1 MIDKTAIFKAFRAA
15 RVKAWAPGLLATFAL
30 VGALLGVFG
39 FLVLPLLLK
48 PVLLEKL
55 SEALHRPVTIAQLS
69 INPYALS
76 LRIDDLAVR
85 EGGSTG
91 ETTASLDSLFVDFSV
106 SSLWQG
112 APVVSEIRLEKPRLK
127 IVRLADKRYNVS
139 DLIDELMHRPEPD
152 APAPPFS
159 VSNIQISGGHLE
171 FDDRV
176 LGEKHVLSELNL
188 DLPFVSSLPY
198 AAEIFVEPAGSAKID
213 GASLHLRARAKPF
226 AHGHDAHESELS
238 LKFDRLSVA
247 QYLDYLPWSAALN
260 VSSGVLNGELK
271 LLFRQS
277 EKKPPAFVL
286 SGLASLQDLRLA
298 DAAGAPLM
306 TLKHLDLA
314 LSSADFLQGKF
325 VVERVVLDSP
335 EIYLRRGRQGALNWL
350 ALLPKQVVHEKAS
363 VSPASPPLSWSLG
376 ELKLNGGVLHW
387 LDESGAPRD
396 QALGVD
402 VEAIDL
408 ALANLSSAPG
418 QTTQLSTQLTTQLS
432 ARFKLLRKDKAASS
446 VALEGRM
453 QLAPFD
459 ADLKLAVKALELAPF
474 QSYVTVPLN
483 IVLTRGQLTLDGA
496 VRLHQAGA
504 GGTGLTG
511 GFTGQ
516 ATIGDF
522 SAVDKSSSADF
533 LKWKSLYL
541 GALDFRLNPNALWIG
556 EVALSDFSARAILD
570 PEGKLNL
577 SQIVRRSDSQP
588 STDKEHMPIKIDQLT
603 LQGGSVNFS
612 DNFVQPH
619 YSANLRQIGGRIS
632 GLSSAADSQASLEL
646 HGSYNR
652 LAPLTIK
659 GWINPLADEPKLD
672 LQAEIKGLEMNTL
685 SSYAGKYA
693 GYTIE
698 KGKLSL
704 FAKYRLA
711 KQHLEAENRLFLDQL
726 TFGEPVASPEA
737 TKLPVLLAVALL
749 KNQRGE
755 IDIELPISGSLD
767 DPQFSVG
774 GLIAKV
780 IGKLFIKTL
789 SAPFTLLGSLF
800 GGSAD
805 LSQIEFEPGRYT
817 LTPAAQQHLTHLTKA
832 LIERP
837 ALKLEI
843 GGRADP
849 ENDRAGL
856 KPVLLKRKLRVLKR
870 DDLTKQGVAPVSLS
884 EIKIGVEEYPV
895 LLERVYR
902 AEAFPKPRNLL
913 GIVKTLPVEE
923 MEKLM
928 LSNSVI
934 DDDDLRALAL
944 RRAREVNDW
953 LLAHGVASERLFMLS
968 VKLGVP
974 AAESDAK
981 TDKEAIREAVSGSRV
996 DFSLR

>member
-1 MIDKTAIFKAFRAA
+1 MIDRTAIFKAFRAA
-15 RVKAWAPGLLATFAL
+15 RLKAWALSLLAIF
-30 VGALLGVFG
+30 ALLGALG

-48 PVLLEKL
+48 PVLIEKL

-69 INPYALS
+69 MNPYALS
-76 LRIDDLAVR
+76 LRIDGLAVQ
-85 EGGSTG
+85 ESGSVG
-91 ETTASLDSLFVDFSV
+91 ETTASLDRLFVDFSA

-112 APVVSEIRLEKPRLK
+112 APVVSEIRLENPKLR

-139 DLIDELMHRPEPD
+139 DLIDALMHRPESDTPT
-152 APAPPFS
+152 PPFS
-159 VSNIQISGGHLE
+159 VSNIQISGGSLA
-171 FDDRV
+171 FDDRL
-176 LGEKHVLSELNL
+176 LGEKHLLSELNL
-188 DLPFVSSLPY
+188 NLPFVSSLPY
-198 AAEIFVEPAGSAKID
+198 AAEIFVEPVCSAKID
-213 GASLHLRARAKPF
+213 GASLHLHARGKPF
-226 AHGHDAHESELS
+226 AHANLHDVHESELK
-238 LKFDRLSVA
+238 LKFDHLSVA
-247 QYLDYLPWSAALN
+247 QYLDYLPWPAALN

-277 EKKPPAFVL
+277 ENKPLALVL
-286 SGLASLQDLRLA
+286 SGWASLQDLRLA
-298 DAAGAPLM
+298 DAVGAPLIA
-306 TLKHLDLA
+306 LKQLDLA
-314 LSSADFLQGKF
+314 LSSADFLQRQF
-325 VVERVVLDSP
+325 VVERVVLDAP
-335 EIYLRRGRQGALNWL
+335 EIYLRRERQGGLNWL
-350 ALLPKQVVHEKAS
+350 ALLPKQAALEQAS
-363 VSPASPPLSWSLG
+363 AAPPAPPISWSLG
-376 ELKLNGGVLHW
+376 ELKLNGGILHW
-387 LDESGAPRD
+387 LDESAAQRD
-396 QALGVD
+396 QALRVD
-402 VEAIDL
+402 VERLDL
-408 ALANLSSAPG
+408 SLANLSSAPG
-418 QTTQLSTQLTTQLS
+418 QTTQLS
-432 ARFKLLRKDKAASS
+432 ARFNPLRKDKVASA
-446 VALEGRM
+446 VALEGSM

-459 ADLKLAVKALELAPF
+459 ADLKLAVKALELAPL

-483 IVLTRGQLTLDGA
+483 IVLTRGQLTLDGT
-496 VRLHQAGA
+496 VRLHQASTGSA
-504 GGTGLTG
+504 GLTGGLTG
-511 GFTGQ
+511 GFSGQ

-522 SAVDKSSSADF
+522 SAVDKIGSADF

-541 GALDFRLNPNALWIG
+541 GALDFRLNPNALSIG

-570 PEGKLNL
+570 QDGKLNL

-588 STDKEHMPIKIDQLT
+588 STDKERMPIKIDQLT

-632 GLSSAADSQASLEL
+632 GLSSVADSKASLEL

-659 GWINPLADEPKLD
+659 GWINPLADEPGLD

-693 GYTIE
+693 GYAIE

-711 KQHLEAENRLFLDQL
+711 KQRLEAENRLFLDQL

-749 KNQRGE
+749 KNRRGE
-755 IDIELPISGSLD
+755 IDIDLPIAGSLD

-774 GLIAKV
+774 GLITKV
-780 IGKLFIKTL
+780 IGKLLIKTL
-789 SAPFTLLGSLF
+789 SAPFALLGSLF

-805 LSQIEFEPGRYT
+805 LSQIEFEPGRYA
-817 LTPAAQQHLTHLTKA
+817 LTPAAQQHLAHLAKA

-843 GGRADP
+843 AGRADP

-856 KPVLLKRKLRVLKR
+856 KPVLLERKLRVLKR
-870 DDLTKQGVAPVSLS
+870 DDLTKQGVTPASLS

-895 LLERVYR
+895 LLERAYR
-902 AEAFPKPRNLL
+902 TEAFPKPRNLL

-923 MEKLM
+923 MKKLM

-968 VKLGVP
+968 AKLGVP

-981 TDKEAIREAVSGSRV
+981 TDKEAVREAVSGSRV